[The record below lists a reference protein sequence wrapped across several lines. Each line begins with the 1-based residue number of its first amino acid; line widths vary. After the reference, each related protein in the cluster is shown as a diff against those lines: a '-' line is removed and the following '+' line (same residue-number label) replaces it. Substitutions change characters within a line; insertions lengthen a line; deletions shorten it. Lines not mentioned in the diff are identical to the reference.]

1 MKRRNII
8 FITIVVI
15 ALMVGCGTAGNNKE
29 SSSTTAGVSS
39 DTETAAEREDEI
51 FDATEPPSQ
60 KGKWVIGFSN
70 YTLGNSWKQQMEA
83 EYQEAAD
90 ALVEDGVIDSYVML
104 NANDD
109 QSKQIADIR
118 DLIMMDVDAICVTAI
133 TQDALND
140 VLEEAEEA
148 GIVVINFDNTVTS
161 ENITSKI
168 SCSDYELGITCG
180 EWMGEKLGETGGKVV
195 VLDGIAGS
203 STSENRHKGMLEGLE
218 KTCPKAEVL
227 TTVACDFD
235 YATAKTAMEDIV
247 AAYPEI
253 DGVLSQGG
261 SMTQAALEV
270 FLANGR
276 KLVPMTGEA
285 SNGFLRAW
293 AAQIDNGFQ
302 SMAFVAPSYMSVKA
316 LNVAVNALNGADV
329 EKEYT
334 VSEPPVTNDT
344 IEKYYRKDLSDS
356 FWVFSTLSEKKKVEL
371 FGE

>member
-1 MKRRNII
+1 MAI
-8 FITIVVI
+8 VI
-15 ALMVGCGTAGNNKE
+15 AAAMAGCGTAGKRQGQSDTAAG
-29 SSSTTAGVSS
+29 SSSQTKEATGKGSEIS
-39 DTETAAEREDEI
+39 DALETPD
-51 FDATEPPSQ
+51 Q
-60 KGKWVIGFSN
+60 KGDWVIGFSN

-83 EYQEAAD
+83 EFQEAAD
-90 ALVEDGVIDSYVML
+90 ALVDKGVIDSYVML

-118 DLIMMDVDAICVTAI
+118 DLIMMDVNAICVTAI

-148 GIVVINFDNTVTS
+148 GIVVINFDNTTTTEKIS
-161 ENITSKI
+161 SKI
-168 SCSDYELGITCG
+168 SCSDYELGVICG
-180 EWMGEKLGETGGKVV
+180 EWMGEKLGEAGGKVV

-203 STSENRHKGMLEGLE
+203 STSENRHKGMLEALE
-218 KTCPKAEVL
+218 RTCPKAEVL
-227 TTVACDFD
+227 TTAACDFD

-261 SMTQAALEV
+261 SMTQAAMEV
-270 FLANGR
+270 FLANDR
-276 KLVPMTGEA
+276 ELVPMTGEA

-293 AAQIDNGFQ
+293 AAQIDNGFE

-334 VSEPPVTNDT
+334 VSEEPVTNDT
-344 IEKYYRKDLSDS
+344 IEKYYRPDLSDS
-356 FWVFSTLSEKKKVEL
+356 FWVFSTLSEEKKTEL